1 MQSPNINVG
10 LSHEQ
15 VIQAQLDILAQIR
28 QEHVSSIPNR
38 KAKIMNERNWK
49 VWEVVERKKSK
60 QNMRKCTN
68 NENITIYDNTTD
80 YDTNGNNKNNK
91 RENKNGYDRGIKQV
105 TISLL
110 GTKIEE
116 NVNAKKRKT
125 WNSSEKK
132 KDRKYMKKLSNN
144 ASAKN
149 VDHNTDYDNTD
160 TNCESTNVY
169 GRENKGVWVT
179 GQGTKVDEKNNE
191 MEKYIQAHRGTLTGG
206 GPKRH
211 KGLPKTKMA
220 G

>member
-80 YDTNGNNKNNK
+80 YDTNSNNKNNK

-105 TISLL
+105 KISLL
-110 GTKIEE
+110 GTKKEE
-116 NVNAKKRKT
+116 NVNAKK
-125 WNSSEKK
+125 KK
-132 KDRKYMKKLSNN
+132 N
-144 ASAKN
+144 
-149 VDHNTDYDNTD
+149 
-160 TNCESTNVY
+160 
-169 GRENKGVWVT
+169 
-179 GQGTKVDEKNNE
+179 
-191 MEKYIQAHRGTLTGG
+191 MEQFGEEEG
-206 GPKRH
+206 
-211 KGLPKTKMA
+211 
-220 G
+220 